1 MSNRRDHLA
10 RYIALGAFFVTV
22 CLIFIARLIN
32 IQVAGQDYYTETL
45 SEDGNVRTVKI
56 QAQRGCIYDSQGREL
71 ISNSYSYDLYLDAGS
86 IPSGLGKNET
96 VLWVLR
102 CAKDCGVYDTCF
114 AEPDHPFVNKDGKW
128 ALDEEYMSSIY
139 GKRMNRLMTDLNFE
153 PDKKDSEDAPV
164 TWNDTDISEV
174 RRTLRER
181 YGLVDEDGKEQ
192 YSQLSDGERELLFK
206 IRLDMELKY
215 FSTAEPYTIL
225 HDVTVPV
232 ITAVKEGNVRGVE
245 VSCRAERVYN
255 YPDVAAHLLG
265 RTGKITAETADYY
278 TEQGYPLDAIV
289 GISGVEQ
296 AFEKY
301 LHGTDGELTVV
312 EDEYGNTVDSYVSV
326 EPVPGQ
332 DVYLTIDIEFQRL
345 AEKALE
351 NNINLIV
358 NNAKE
363 KIAQNA
369 EETLMGEDASSG
381 ALTAIDR
388 KTGAVLALASYP
400 TYNLATF
407 KEDYDTLKED
417 KNLPMFFRAL
427 EGTYAPGSTF
437 KPGVAAAALSENIIT
452 PYTEIV
458 DEGVYKFYESSQW
471 QPKCWIYTP
480 RYGMQTHGAVNVSKA
495 IQVSC
500 NYFFYDVGR
509 QLTISKMNEYCSAY
523 GLGEATGIELNEK
536 TGILASPKEREDK
549 GGTWY
554 DGDTLAAAIGQSD
567 NLFNPLQMSCYL
579 ATLLN
584 NGTRYSAHILKEVR
598 SYKGEVTYT
607 AEPKTLSQAKLT
619 AEAVTTVKYAMKDV
633 TENGSAARVFVNYPV
648 AIGGKTGTAQV
659 STTSSDNAIFTAF
672 APFDDPTIVAT
683 CVIEHGA
690 SGTDAGFAVRD
701 VFSAY
706 FGVGQTENKTD
717 AAAKTDGGGDG
728 NEG

>member
-1 MSNRRDHLA
+1 MSKRRDHLA
-10 RYIALGAFFVTV
+10 RYIALGAFFVVV

-45 SEDGNVRTVKI
+45 SDENRTRTVKI
-56 QAQRGCIYDSQGREL
+56 QAQRGCIYDSTGREL
-71 ISNSYSYDLYLDAGS
+71 ISNVYCYDMYLDAGS
-86 IPSGLGKNET
+86 IPSGLGKNDT
-96 VLWVLR
+96 VLYVID
-102 CAKDCGVYDTCF
+102 CAKKCGEYDKCF
-114 AEPDHPFVNKDGKW
+114 TEPDHPFVFKDGKW
-128 ALDEEYMSSIY
+128 QLDEDFMSTVY
-139 GKRMNRLMTDLNFE
+139 GKRMNRLMTDLEFE
-153 PDKKDSEDAPV
+153 PDEKDSEDAPV
-164 TWNDTDISEV
+164 TWENTDISEV
-174 RRTLRER
+174 RDTLRQR

-192 YSQLSDGERELLFK
+192 YPEDVRELLFR

-225 HDVTVPV
+225 RDVSIEL
-232 ITAVKEGNVRGVE
+232 ITAVKEGSVQGVE
-245 VSCRAERVYN
+245 VSCRADRVYN
-255 YPDVAAHLLG
+255 YPDVASHILG
-265 RTGKITAETADYY
+265 RTGKITAETAEYY
-278 TEQGYPLDAIV
+278 TEKGYALSAIV

-296 AFEKY
+296 AFEEY
-301 LHGTDGELTVV
+301 LHGEDGELTIV

-332 DVYLTIDIEFQRL
+332 DVYLTIDIEFQRV

-351 NNINLIV
+351 SNIKLIV
-358 NNAKE
+358 DNAKA
-363 KIAQNA
+363 KI
-369 EETLMGEDASSG
+369 ETEGKETLIGEDASSG
-381 ALTAIDR
+381 ALTVVDR

-400 TYNLATF
+400 TYDLSKF
-407 KEDYDTLKED
+407 SEDYDKLLSDE
-417 KNLPMFFRAL
+417 NSPMFFRAL

-437 KPGVAAAALSENIIT
+437 KPGVAAAALSEGIIT

-458 DEGVYKFYESSQW
+458 DEGVYKFYENSQW
-471 QPKCWIYTP
+471 QPKCWIYAP
-480 RYGMQTHGAVNVSKA
+480 KYGMQTHGAVNVSKA

-509 QLTISKMNEYCSAY
+509 RLTISKMNEYCSAY
-523 GLGEATGIELNEK
+523 GLGEPTGIELNEK
-536 TGILASPKEREDK
+536 TGILASPKEREEN

-567 NLFNPLQMSCYL
+567 NIFNPLQMSCYL

-598 SYKGEVTYT
+598 NYYGDVTYT
-607 AEPKTLSQAKLT
+607 AEPKVLSQAKLT
-619 AEAVTTVKYAMKDV
+619 ETAVTTVKYAMKDV
-633 TENGSAARVFVNYPV
+633 TENGSAARVFVNYPIV
-648 AIGGKTGTAQV
+648 IGGKTGTAQV
-659 STTSSDNAIFTAF
+659 STTSSDNAVFTAF
-672 APFDDPTIVAT
+672 APFDDPAIVST

-706 FGVGQTENKTD
+706 FGINQSTENTD
-717 AAAKTDGGGDG
+717 TNKDTTGEA